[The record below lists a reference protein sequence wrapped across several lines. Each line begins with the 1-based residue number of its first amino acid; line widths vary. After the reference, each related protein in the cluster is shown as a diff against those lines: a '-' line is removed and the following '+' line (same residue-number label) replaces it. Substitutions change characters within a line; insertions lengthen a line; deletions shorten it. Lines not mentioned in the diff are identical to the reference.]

1 MSLALRQISPPCLTP
16 TGRALWIR
24 NMAALGR
31 RAFSSGK
38 SVSAYWC
45 ALGALC
51 RSEVSPGLFCLRG
64 GSPASL
70 RAGGASGCA
79 LKHPNILS
87 AHDIGANNGTR
98 YLVTELLQGTTLR
111 EKLRAGPSPARRA
124 TEYAARWTLRR

>member
-1 MSLALRQISPPCLTP
+1 MP
-16 TGRALWIR
+16 
-24 NMAALGR
+24 
-31 RAFSSGK
+31 K

-51 RSEVSPGLFCLRG
+51 RSEASPGIFCLRG

-87 AHDIGANNGTR
+87 VHDIGANNGTS
-98 YLVTELLQGTTLR
+98 YLVTELLQGTTL
-111 EKLRAGPSPARRA
+111 
-124 TEYAARWTLRR
+124 